1 MCLCQND
8 EGERCILTSIEST
21 LAINDIV
28 KEKEGNSFVVCH
40 QEL

>member
-1 MCLCQND
+1 M
-8 EGERCILTSIEST
+8 TSIEST

-28 KEKEGNSFVVCH
+28 KEEEEKSFVVCH

>member
-1 MCLCQND
+1 MFVGD
-8 EGERCILTSIEST
+8 HEGERCTVTSIETT

-28 KEKEGNSFVVCH
+28 KEKEENSFVVCH